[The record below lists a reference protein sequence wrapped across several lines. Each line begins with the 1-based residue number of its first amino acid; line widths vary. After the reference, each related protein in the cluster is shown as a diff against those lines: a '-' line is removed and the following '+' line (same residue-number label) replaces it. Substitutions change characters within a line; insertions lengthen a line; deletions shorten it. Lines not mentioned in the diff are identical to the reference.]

1 MRTDVN
7 FYETPPYPFAVH
19 VVCEWPLKAPFW
31 ISREMGLR
39 QIEQGFFL
47 FLTKFDDTNLW
58 KHRKIDK
65 WMANNEEKPFL
76 NGLKI
81 RLKDV
86 GQVLIH

>member
-1 MRTDVN
+1 
-7 FYETPPYPFAVH
+7 
-19 VVCEWPLKAPFW
+19 
-31 ISREMGLR
+31 MGLR
-39 QIEQGFFL
+39 QIEQGFFP
-47 FLTKFDDTNLW
+47 FFNQVFDDTNLW
-58 KHRKIDK
+58 KHRQIDK